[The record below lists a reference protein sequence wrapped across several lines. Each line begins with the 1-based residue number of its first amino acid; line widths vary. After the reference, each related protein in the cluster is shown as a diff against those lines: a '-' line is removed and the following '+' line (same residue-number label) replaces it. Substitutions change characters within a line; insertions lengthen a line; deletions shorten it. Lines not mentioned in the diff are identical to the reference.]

1 MFIPIWGNDP
11 ICLIF
16 FRSHFVSSRRFG
28 SDLAGYLTLFSLVST
43 TSRNAAMASL
53 AFLLLGAPVS
63 FVASVDPLE
72 AWTQKARQLQELQNL
87 SFAPITAGC
96 ASACPDIQS
105 AYDEME
111 CLVSKGTQE
120 VLKGYAGLFCSHKSA
135 ITCAQ
140 AQSACS
146 SVLVNYPNTAASLDC
161 ICSECPKIGHA
172 FSDLPT
178 VLALLGQSMQGQT
191 IDEGAYYTLLCPM
204 IGPAQ
209 CMASSSLCTSYLE
222 AEGSTVPDVKLVVDY
237 CTSEGYPTN
246 YNQDY
251 TYGGCASEASAA
263 SGLVGLN
270 LLFLTFSLLF
280 LSIHK
285 WMTSEC
291 GDTRI

>member
-146 SVLVNYPNTAASLDC
+146 SVLVNYPNTVPHRWTAFAVSVPKLDTH
-161 ICSECPKIGHA
+161 S
-172 FSDLPT
+172 
-178 VLALLGQSMQGQT
+178 QT
-191 IDEGAYYTLLCPM
+191 
-204 IGPAQ
+204 
-209 CMASSSLCTSYLE
+209 
-222 AEGSTVPDVKLVVDY
+222 
-237 CTSEGYPTN
+237 YP
-246 YNQDY
+246 Q
-251 TYGGCASEASAA
+251 
-263 SGLVGLN
+263 
-270 LLFLTFSLLF
+270 FWPF
-280 LSIHK
+280 
-285 WMTSEC
+285 
-291 GDTRI
+291 